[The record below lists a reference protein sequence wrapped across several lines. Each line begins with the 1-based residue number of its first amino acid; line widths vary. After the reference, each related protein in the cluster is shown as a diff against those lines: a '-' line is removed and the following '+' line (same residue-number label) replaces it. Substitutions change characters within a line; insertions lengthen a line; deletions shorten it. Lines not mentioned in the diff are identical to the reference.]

1 MLKHKVMHYCRC
13 FTFRY
18 VGILFTLA
26 TVVILSLV
34 PDSDR

>member
-1 MLKHKVMHYCRC
+1 MFY
-13 FTFRY
+13 FPY

-26 TVVILSLV
+26 TVAILSLV